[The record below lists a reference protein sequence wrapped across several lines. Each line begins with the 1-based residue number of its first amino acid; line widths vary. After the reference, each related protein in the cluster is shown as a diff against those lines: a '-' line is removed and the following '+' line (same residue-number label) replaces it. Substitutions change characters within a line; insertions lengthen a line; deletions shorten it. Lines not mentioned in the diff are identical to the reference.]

1 MVCLNKKLFLAAMN
15 FFLVLFLIFFFG
27 LKSIYEKFDRP
38 VFIDSVQSSSSRLE
52 ESIPLKIEF
61 SMDGKK
67 YKLENPEVIIDL
79 WSRIR
84 SLPYYTEN
92 TIPSDGEQS
101 VTGEFY
107 FLDNNTSSFILNKD
121 LRIDGEYYG
130 SENNPVISYFKDIL
144 EKISEEQ
151 SLK

>member
-1 MVCLNKKLFLAAMN
+1 
-15 FFLVLFLIFFFG
+15 
-27 LKSIYEKFDRP
+27 
-38 VFIDSVQSSSSRLE
+38 
-52 ESIPLKIEF
+52 
-61 SMDGKK
+61 MDGKK

-101 VTGEFY
+101 IKGELY
-107 FLDNNTSSFILNKD
+107 FLDDNTSTFILDKD
-121 LRIDGEYYG
+121 LRIDGYYYG
-130 SENNPVISYFKDIL
+130 SENNPVISYFRDIL
-144 EKISEEQ
+144 EKISKEQ